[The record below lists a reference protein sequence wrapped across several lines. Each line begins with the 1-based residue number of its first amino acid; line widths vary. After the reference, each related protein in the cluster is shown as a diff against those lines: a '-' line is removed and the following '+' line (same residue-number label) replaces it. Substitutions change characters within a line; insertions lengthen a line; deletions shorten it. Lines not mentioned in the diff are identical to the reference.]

1 LIPLQRQLTT
11 PTTTTIEEGAVTAPV
26 ETPKEDQEQK
36 IEEEKVEEAAPELTT
51 PAPKE
56 LLSIEAISEQLRAVN
71 SKERRKLLRALAVD
85 YDADFLNKATEA
97 SKQVVIVPVVDA
109 APVAVDV
116 APAADVAPV
125 DEKVQ
130 EVANA

>member
-1 LIPLQRQLTT
+1 MIPLQRQLTT

-26 ETPKEDQEQK
+26 ETPKVDQEQK